1 MRRVRVMAALLAGAL
16 VIGSVALPVKAET
29 VSEEDWDK
37 KETVHV
43 TAAAT
48 GKAKEVEVEV
58 VLRRDGTAAIRD
70 KSNLTDIRNTEGD
83 EEYTKLSDGTLSW
96 DNQGEDIH
104 YKGNAAPET
113 LPIQITVTYTLDG
126 AEIAPEALAGRSG
139 HLTMRFDYKNRLART
154 VEVDKKSYTVPVPL
168 MAMTLIPLDED
179 VFSNVKV
186 TNGKILS
193 MDDSSL
199 AFGMVLPGFGEA
211 LNLKSLSY
219 TEDVDIPEYFEI
231 SADVTDFTLDFTATM
246 VSAGLLE
253 DLDEE
258 DLDKNDEI
266 SGTSDDIDRA
276 VDAMFDG
283 VDTLKSAVDQL
294 DKGIGS
300 IVAALNTGVETL
312 STQNANLG
320 RLYAQFQVPV
330 DNPSTPDVDESLAT
344 LAGRVQAALDAA
356 MEAGDTEAQCHL
368 EEAQKMIAQ
377 IRDSSGLLGKI
388 MEENQVASAYVSGG
402 AEGGTK
408 LKDAMQEMRKGVE
421 KFRNG
426 ISDFRDN
433 GSGDLKK
440 LSRDA
445 DKLQEIMDTLKA
457 MKRAGEDYTSFSGLA
472 EGQKGSVSFL
482 YETEEI
488 KD

>member
-16 VIGSVALPVKAET
+16 MIGSVALPVKAET

-37 KETVHV
+37 RESVHV
-43 TAAAT
+43 TASASGQAQ
-48 GKAKEVEVEV
+48 EVESEV
-58 VLRRDGTAAIRD
+58 TLRRKGSGVIPD
-70 KSNLTDIRNTEGD
+70 KSDLKNIRNTEGD
-83 EEYTKLSDGTLSW
+83 EEYTPQSGGTLYW
-96 DNQGEDIH
+96 ENQGEDIH
-104 YKGNAAPET
+104 YKGDADPAS
-113 LPIQITVTYTLDG
+113 LPMEVKITYTLDG
-126 AEIAPEALAGRSG
+126 AEIAPEALAGKSG
-139 HLTMRFDYKNRLART
+139 HLTMRFDYENKLERT

-168 MAMTLIPLDED
+168 MAITLVPLDED
-179 VFSNVKV
+179 VFTNVKV
-186 TNGKILS
+186 TNGKIMS
-193 MDDSSL
+193 MDDSGL
-199 AFGMVLPGFGEA
+199 AFGMVLPGFAEV
-211 LNLKSLSY
+211 LDLKSLSY

-231 SADVTDFTLDFTATM
+231 SADVTDFSLDFTATV
-246 VSAGLLE
+246 VSPGLLD

-258 DLDKNDEI
+258 DLDKNEEI

-276 VDAMFDG
+276 IDAMFDG
-283 VDTLKSAVDQL
+283 ADTLKDAVDQL
-294 DKGIGS
+294 DKGIS
-300 IVAALNTGVETL
+300 AIVGALNTGLENL
-312 STQNANLG
+312 SAQSSNLN
-320 RLYAQFQVPV
+320 RIRAQFLVQL
-330 DNPSTPDVDESLAT
+330 DDPSTPDVDEST
-344 LAGRVQAALDAA
+344 LAGRIQAALDAA
-356 MEAGDTEAQCHL
+356 IDAGDTEAQEHL
-368 EEAQKMIAQ
+368 EEAQKKINELL
-377 IRDSSGLLGKI
+377 DGLLSKI

-408 LKDAMQEMRKGVE
+408 LKEAMQEMRKGVE

-440 LSRDA
+440 LSKDA

-472 EGQKGSVSFL
+472 EGTKGTVSFL